1 MVARAVSQE
10 VYNVQIPG
18 TGKLSLSKAVEMEQ
32 TTNKAEMLKSLS
44 HKVRHNKES
53 PTDPQQTE
61 TETVQDMME
70 TLGQVE
76 VSVRPG
82 DVMCRHQLEPTKRS
96 CQVCFQCQ
104 VSVRCQVCF
113 QCQVTAP
120 PAQSTISFYLQICKE
135 TFKLRCSF

>member
-76 VSVRPG
+76 VNVRPD

-104 VSVRCQVCF
+104 V
-113 QCQVTAP
+113 TAP
-120 PAQSTISFYLQICKE
+120 SALSTISFYLQICKE